1 MCHTLTPLLD
11 TQSLPSVGVQHYQM
25 SRAVQSAW
33 PERDCQRL
41 LQGTRDLLTP
51 HLGPFRGTFTLKY
64 YLTSGRYQRQSCYES
79 PEDLTTEPP
88 RPTDPSLSLTHL
100 VSYYR
105 RALLNPSS
113 TEHKS
118 TAYYFQLSSE
128 VDQVELPLTHC
139 TLHLLVDKVKSA
151 WRRGNVMSIMFLDIK
166 SAFPSVVPDR
176 LIHDMRQKEYQR
188 N

>member
-128 VDQVELPLTHC
+128 VDQV
-139 TLHLLVDKVKSA
+139 KSA